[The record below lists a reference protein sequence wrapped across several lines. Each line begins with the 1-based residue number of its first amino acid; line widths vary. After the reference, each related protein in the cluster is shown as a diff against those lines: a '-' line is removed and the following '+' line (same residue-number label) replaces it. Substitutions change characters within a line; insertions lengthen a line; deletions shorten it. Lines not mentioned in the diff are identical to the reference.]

1 MSKKIRVNTTNSK
14 VLNGKLFISML
25 KAQQIT
31 SKVLKELIYYDNNMI
46 YPGLGKLVEYN
57 GPFIRVS

>member
-1 MSKKIRVNTTNSK
+1 MANKIR
-14 VLNGKLFISML
+14 LNRENGLQLGGKTFISLL

-31 SKVLKELIYYDNNMI
+31 SKVLKELICYDNNMV

-57 GPFIRVS
+57 GPYIRVS